1 MKCGALCWR
10 RFLAAA
16 VLCGGGCSTS
26 EVSPSSGAGAAD
38 AADDDAAVRMNVDGS
53 AESSTPVDAA
63 TDASRCSPI
72 VATPDID
79 AWSHRAPGVGFGGI
93 DTEVSGAHTDVFL
106 NSPAVGALAAKYT
119 RIGARLDWGGSIVFF
134 GLGANAASNVIDA
147 NDTGRELQI
156 AIYDPTRIRQR
167 CAADA
172 SCATSTASCGDSI
185 TFLGWNPVQGGDE
198 CNHGAT
204 VVSNGRA
211 GDALRLVV
219 NPLQWNPDWNRAD
232 CTQTACGAAGVPV
245 DVTYSIEL
253 RFVTPHV
260 VEVMTEVTSNETF
273 SHPATAQEFPTLYVN
288 HGQGGPD
295 LPLLLDS
302 GGNTVTLAKP
312 GNDGFFH
319 DDFVSPG
326 PWVTWQTA
334 AKNYGVALAMD
345 QGITAFQGWRGDGVN
360 APYFHNV
367 RAHIV
372 FGLGA
377 GQRVRGLSYLALGD
391 FATVGAQLAEVRKK
405 RPPFGAIDTPLA
417 TTAKTYVSG
426 ADIAVAG
433 WVLDDA
439 KAAVVQ
445 VEVDGFVVA
454 TPPVTTARADVCATY
469 PAYPSCPTPGFTAS
483 VATSGLSPCPHLL
496 RVVAVDADGNRTTL
510 GEREIRPE

>member
-1 MKCGALCWR
+1 MEHRAPRWR
-10 RFLAAA
+10 RFLATV
-16 VLCGGGCSTS
+16 VLGGGCSTS
-26 EVSPSSGAGAAD
+26 DVSPSSVGAD
-38 AADDDAAVRMNVDGS
+38 AADNDATARVLVDGS
-53 AESSTPVDAA
+53 AESST
-63 TDASRCSPI
+63 TIDASDATTCSRSPI
-72 VATPDID
+72 VATPDVD

-93 DTEVSGAHTDVFL
+93 DTETNGAHTDVFL
-106 NSPAVGALAAKYT
+106 NSPAVGAFAAKYT

-156 AIYDPTRIRQR
+156 ALYDPTRIRQL
-167 CAADA
+167 CAVDA
-172 SCATSTASCGDSI
+172 SCATSNASCGNSI

-245 DVTYSIEL
+245 DVTYAIEL
-253 RFVTPHV
+253 RFVTAHV

-273 SHPATAQEFPTLYVN
+273 SHPSTAQEFPTLYVN

-302 GGNTVTLAKP
+302 SGNTVTLAKP
-312 GNDGFFH
+312 GNDGFFY

-334 AKNYGVALAMD
+334 AKDYGVGFAMD
-345 QGITAFQGWRGDGVN
+345 QGITAFQGWRGDGAT

-367 RAHIV
+367 RAQIA

-377 GQRVRGLSYLALGD
+377 GQRVRGLSYLALGNL
-391 FATVGAQLAEVRKK
+391 ATVGTELAAARKK
-405 RPPFGAIDTPLA
+405 RPPFGAIDAPLA
-417 TTAKTYVSG
+417 AAAKTYAPG

-439 KAAVVQ
+439 KSVV
-445 VEVDGFVVA
+445 VRIEIDGVVVA
-454 TPPVTTARADVCATY
+454 TSPVATTRADVCAMY
-469 PAYPSCPTPGFTAS
+469 PAYPSCPAPGFVAS
-483 VATSGLSPCPHLL
+483 VPTDSLSACPHLL
-496 RVVAVDADGNRTTL
+496 RVVAVDTDGNTTTL
-510 GEREIRPE
+510 GEREIRPQ